1 MLGNAPDL
9 SASGIW
15 GQIRCPVFTC
25 FKVQAASSETTQL
38 ASGDSP
44 VRNCQS
50 LVMVG
55 ITIVNSLHGSE
66 GSCREEPVA
75 VVVVATFDECSEKLG
90 GGLVAKTS
98 RENSSGKPST
108 REAWSRQSPRLC
120 STAMSDVRQH
130 ADLAPERA
138 RSPHQVWETGRHCL
152 LGLVPGYGTAR
163 QV

>member
-50 LVMVG
+50 LVVVG
-55 ITIVNSLHGSE
+55 ITIVNSLHESV

-75 VVVVATFDECSEKLG
+75 VVVLAADDECSEKLG
-90 GGLVAKTS
+90 GGLGRQNLKGKLVVVA
-98 RENSSGKPST
+98 R
-108 REAWSRQSPRLC
+108 
-120 STAMSDVRQH
+120 
-130 ADLAPERA
+130 
-138 RSPHQVWETGRHCL
+138 
-152 LGLVPGYGTAR
+152 
-163 QV
+163 

>member
-50 LVMVG
+50 LVVVG

-75 VVVVATFDECSEKLG
+75 VVVVATVDECSEKLG
-90 GGLVAKTS
+90 GGLGRQNLKGKLVRKT
-98 RENSSGKPST
+98 E
-108 REAWSRQSPRLC
+108 
-120 STAMSDVRQH
+120 
-130 ADLAPERA
+130 
-138 RSPHQVWETGRHCL
+138 HQR
-152 LGLVPGYGTAR
+152 GLVSTITKTL
-163 QV
+163 